1 MIFASV
7 FVRFF
12 FSRKWANYSCTYL
25 LKLQSSPASRECWTF
40 IKIVRLKV
48 DTIDVTICVCMFV
61 KMSIGMSVWWSVSL
75 SVILC
80 EGVRHLLLS
89 GGTSLIQN
97 SPISR
102 HEIDIHV
109 SMSIHTGWDIK
120 LDFTFEALIWLF
132 FIILF
137 LLIIYLLCI
146 IWKDCCF
153 DVFHVIKKTS
163 CQS

>member
-1 MIFASV
+1 MLYDICVCICKIFLS
-7 FVRFF
+7 
-12 FSRKWANYSCTYL
+12 ANYRCTYL

-109 SMSIHTGWDIK
+109 FNVNTYRVGHK
-120 LDFTFEALIWLF
+120 IWHSLWSF
-132 FIILF
+132 NMVILFIIKF
-137 LLIIYLLCI
+137 FKIIYLLSI
-146 IWKDCCF
+146 YKDCFF
-153 DVFHVIKKTS
+153 DVFHVILKNS
-163 CQS
+163 CQT